1 MSDKNWKDDVS
12 LWPEFEQIY
21 SYLID
26 TPGEY
31 IKKMLKANKSLEA
44 FNYYIYQVGIRSKPT
59 MQKTFFFFVVVV
71 GCRQMF
77 CCDLLSNCSLKAK
90 VKASQRLTD
99 TPHEAWVCIEK
110 KTLNVITGHCTCM
123 AG

>member
-1 MSDKNWKDDVS
+1 MAAILPYKIGTTNLLGWV
-12 LWPEFEQIY
+12 Q
-21 SYLID
+21 
-26 TPGEY
+26 T
-31 IKKMLKANKSLEA
+31 
-44 FNYYIYQVGIRSKPT
+44 V
-59 MQKTFFFFVVVV
+59 
-71 GCRQMF
+71 F

>member
-31 IKKMLKANKSLEA
+31 TKETLKANKGLEA
-44 FNYYIYQVGIRSKPT
+44 FNYYVYQVGIRSKLT
-59 MQKTFFFFVVVV
+59 MQTRFFLCSGGWVQTV
-71 GCRQMF
+71 F
-77 CCDLLSNCSLKAK
+77 CYDLLSNCSLKAK

-123 AG
+123 VG